1 MSPSFFSFPSLSLSS
16 VSLCVLFSRFS
27 DFHDI
32 IFCPLF
38 FEMRDENFFML
49 PKRKRR
55 KEKKKRGI
63 LKVHFSLKKAN

>member
-1 MSPSFFSFPSLSLSS
+1 
-16 VSLCVLFSRFS
+16 LCVLFSRFS